1 MKILIPA
8 MLVIFLSVGVDAQIS
23 ISNTKWMVHT
33 EVPQPRG
40 LLLDFKKDTLRIFN
54 EQGVETSSAIFLQRN
69 DSILFRK
76 LSGISRCP
84 VGSEGWYR
92 IEWFENGEKFFFRR
106 INDSC
111 AFRVYDQFKVIRKI
125 KEPN

>member
-1 MKILIPA
+1 
-8 MLVIFLSVGVDAQIS
+8 MLVIFFSVGANSQIS

-33 EVPQPRG
+33 EVPQSRD
-40 LLLDFKKDTLRIFN
+40 LILDFKKDTLRIFN
-54 EQGVETSSAIFLQRN
+54 EQGMETSTAIFLQRS

-76 LSGISRCP
+76 LSGISPCP

-111 AFRVYDQFKVIRKI
+111 TARAYDQFRVIRKI